1 MFMKKPN
8 HRVFDYTPRFY
19 DPETDPVER
28 KKRQL
33 GFRSQ
38 RKHISRKKSPM
49 LWIILIMAIIFI
61 LIKLGNFF

>member
-1 MFMKKPN
+1 MFMKKPR

-33 GFRSQ
+33 GFRST
-38 RKHISRKKSPM
+38 RKHISRRKSPV
-49 LWIILIMAIIFI
+49 LWILLIIVIIFI
-61 LIKLGNFF
+61 LIKLQKFF

>member
-1 MFMKKPN
+1 MFMKKPR

-33 GFRSQ
+33 GFRSK
-38 RKHISRKKSPM
+38 RKHISRRKSPV
-49 LWIILIMAIIFI
+49 LWILLIFAIIFI
-61 LIKLGNFF
+61 LIKLQKLF

>member
-8 HRVFDYTPRFY
+8 HRIFDYTPRFY

-61 LIKLGNFF
+61 LIKLGKFF